1 MPDAPGRQDR
11 RSTYLS
17 YLVRLWRAEGPAEPG
32 AAEPGAAEPGAAE
45 PEAAEPGAAEP
56 SALWRVSV
64 ESAQTGETAM
74 FADLDDL
81 FAFLKE
87 QTGTGPDTGGKE

>member
-17 YLVRLWRAEGPAEPG
+17 YLVRLWRAEGRVGPAEPG
-32 AAEPGAAEPGAAE
+32 AAA
-45 PEAAEPGAAEP
+45 P
-56 SALWRVSV
+56 SAVWRVSV

-81 FAFLKE
+81 FAFLKD